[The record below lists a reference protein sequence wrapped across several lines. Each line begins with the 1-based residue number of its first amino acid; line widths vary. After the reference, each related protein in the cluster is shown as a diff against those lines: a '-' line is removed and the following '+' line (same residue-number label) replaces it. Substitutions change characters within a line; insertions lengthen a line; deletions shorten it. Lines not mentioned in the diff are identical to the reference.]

1 MPAPFVHLDTGR
13 VVYWR
18 SNENLHAAGWI
29 APAPGGGW
37 RLTRAGRAYIRRFLA
52 AYTREEADRDLA
64 RCRGRRAAR
73 DPKRERMRREREPV
87 FGDRTGGGR

>member
-1 MPAPFVHLDTGR
+1 MPAPFAHLDTGR

-18 SNENLHAAGWI
+18 SNEDLVAAGWI

-37 RLTRAGRAYIRRFLA
+37 RLTRTGRAYLRRLLA
-52 AYTREEADRDLA
+52 VYTWEAADRDLA
-64 RCRGRRAAR
+64 RYRGRRAGC
-73 DPKRERMRREREPV
+73 DPKWARMRRMREPV